1 MGDATEDMQKAAE
14 LPEGDVIRILLEQH
28 ARIRTLFKDI
38 HDAAV
43 ESRAALF
50 AELRATL
57 VVHETAEQLILR
69 PVSEKVTDHAVIQ
82 GRLEEEEE
90 ATKVLADLEKLDAD
104 SSQFHELLTAFERSV
119 DEHAQAEEELEF
131 PAILA
136 ACTIEQRKKLGTMV
150 SAAERIAPTH
160 PHPAVAGSTAAT
172 VLTLPIAS
180 IVDRTRD
187 AIAKAS

>member
-43 ESRAALF
+43 ESRGPLF

-69 PVSEKVTDHAVIQ
+69 PVSDKVTDHAVVQ
-82 GRLEEEEE
+82 GRIDEEEE
-90 ATKVLADLEKLDAD
+90 ATKVLADLEKLDPE
-104 SSQFHELLTAFERSV
+104 SSEFHELLTAFERSV
-119 DEHAQAEEELEF
+119 NEHAEAEEELEF
-131 PAILA
+131 PAVLA
-136 ACTIEQRKKLGTMV
+136 GCTDAQRQKLGRMIT
-150 SAAERIAPTH
+150 AAEKIAPTR
-160 PHPAVAGSTAAT
+160 PHPAVAGSAAAT

-187 AIAKAS
+187 AISKAS